1 MMSSDDDIDLGMTW
15 GRYREAARRDTMVDK
30 SDHRGKKDPAK
41 KKPVKKPAVAKQARH
56 EAKKS
61 KSRGGEAA

>member
-1 MMSSDDDIDLGMTW
+1 
-15 GRYREAARRDTMVDK
+15 MVDK

-41 KKPVKKPAVAKQARH
+41 KKPVKKSAVTKQAQR

-61 KSRGGEAA
+61 KSRSGDAA

>member
-1 MMSSDDDIDLGMTW
+1 MMSSDDDIDLGLAW

-41 KKPVKKPAVAKQARH
+41 KKPIKKSAVTKQARR
-56 EAKKS
+56 EVRKS
-61 KSRGGEAA
+61 KSRSGDAA